1 MDRSAKIYVA
11 GHRGMVGSAIV
22 RALRA
27 AGHADIV
34 TRTSAELDL
43 RDGPSTRAFL
53 AAERP
58 AYVVMAAAR
67 VGGIKANAT
76 EPYDFLYD
84 NLVMAANV
92 IEGARLAGVRKLLFL
107 GSSCIYPKL
116 APQPIREDSL
126 LTGPLE
132 VTNEAYAVAKIAGIK
147 LCDHARA
154 QHGCDF
160 ISAMPCNLY
169 GTGDNFSLQNSHV
182 LPAMIRKMH
191 EAKLRGDA
199 TLRLW
204 GTGTPLREFLHA
216 DDLAEA
222 CLMLLDRYSQP
233 GHINVGSGEELT
245 IRNWPASSP
254 RPSVSP
260 AASNSIRRCPT
271 VLRANSWTSPASAP
285 SAGSPA
291 SPWPT
296 ASATPTHGISRTPP
310 KRDGS

>member
-1 MDRSAKIYVA
+1 
-11 GHRGMVGSAIV
+11 
-22 RALRA
+22 
-27 AGHADIV
+27 
-34 TRTSAELDL
+34 
-43 RDGPSTRAFL
+43 
-53 AAERP
+53 
-58 AYVVMAAAR
+58 MAAAR
-67 VGGIKANAT
+67 VGGIKANST

-84 NLVMAANV
+84 NLVMAATV
-92 IEGARLAGVRKLLFL
+92 IDGARHAGVRKLLFL

-154 QHGCDF
+154 QYGCDF

-169 GTGDNFSLQNSHV
+169 GTGDNFSLENSHV
-182 LPAMIRKMH
+182 LPALIRKMH

-199 TLRLW
+199 SLRLW

-222 CLMLLDRYSQP
+222 CLLLLERYSQA

-245 IRNWPASSP
+245 IRQLAELIAQEVGFPGRLEFDPSMPDGTP
-254 RPSVSP
+254 RKLMDVSR
-260 AASNSIRRCPT
+260 IRALGWKHRIS
-271 VLRANSWTSPASAP
+271 LSEGIRGAYAWYLAHSAE
-285 SAGSPA
+285 A
-291 SPWPT
+291 
-296 ASATPTHGISRTPP
+296 R
-310 KRDGS
+310 K

>member
-1 MDRSAKIYVA
+1 MDLAAKIYVA

-27 AGHADIV
+27 AGHTSVV

-43 RDGPSTRAFL
+43 RDGAATRAFL
-53 AAERP
+53 ATEQP
-58 AYVVMAAAR
+58 ATVVMAAAR
-67 VGGIKANAT
+67 VGGIKANST

-84 NLVMAANV
+84 NLAMAANV
-92 IEGARLAGVRKLLFL
+92 IDGSRRAGVRKLLFL
-107 GSSCIYPKL
+107 GSSCIYPKM
-116 APQPIREDSL
+116 APQPIREESL

-132 VTNEAYAVAKIAGIK
+132 VTNEAYAIAKIAGIK

-154 QHGCDF
+154 QYGCDF

-169 GTGDNFSLQNSHV
+169 GTGDNFSLENSHV
-182 LPAMIRKMH
+182 LPAIIRKMH

-222 CLMLLDRYSQP
+222 CVLLLERYSQA
-233 GHINVGSGEELT
+233 GHINVGSGEE
-245 IRNWPASSP
+245 I
-254 RPSVSP
+254 
-260 AASNSIRRCPT
+260 SIRDLAGLVAQVVGFTGRLEFDPSMPDGT
-271 VLRANSWTSPASAP
+271 PRKLMDVSRIRGLGWKPRIALTEGIRGAYAWYLDHSAEV
-285 SAGSPA
+285 
-291 SPWPT
+291 
-296 ASATPTHGISRTPP
+296 R
-310 KRDGS
+310 R

>member
-1 MDRSAKIYVA
+1 MDRAAKIYVA

-27 AGHADIV
+27 AGHTAIV

-43 RDGPSTRAFL
+43 RDGAATRSFL
-53 AAERP
+53 SAEQP

-67 VGGIKANAT
+67 VGGIKANST

-84 NLVMAANV
+84 NLAMAANV
-92 IEGARLAGVRKLLFL
+92 IEGSRRAGVRKLLFL
-107 GSSCIYPKL
+107 GSSCIYPKM
-116 APQPIREDSL
+116 APQPIREESL

-132 VTNEAYAVAKIAGIK
+132 ATNEAYAVAKIAGIK

-154 QHGCDF
+154 QYGSDF

-169 GTGDNFSLQNSHV
+169 GTGDNFSLDDSHV
-182 LPAMIRKMH
+182 LPALIRKMH

-199 TLRLW
+199 SLRLW

-222 CLMLLDRYSQP
+222 CVLLLERYSQA
-233 GHINVGSGEELT
+233 GHINVGSGEEL
-245 IRNWPASSP
+245 
-254 RPSVSP
+254 
-260 AASNSIRRCPT
+260 SIRQLAELIAQVVGFTGRLEFDPSMPDGT
-271 VLRANSWTSPASAP
+271 PRKLMDVSRIRALGWKPRLALTE
-285 SAGSPA
+285 
-291 SPWPT
+291 
-296 ASATPTHGISRTPP
+296 GIRGAYAWYLANHDEAR
-310 KRDGS
+310 K

>member
-1 MDRSAKIYVA
+1 MDLAAKIYVA

-27 AGHADIV
+27 AGHKAIV

-43 RDGPSTRAFL
+43 RDGAATRAFL
-53 AAERP
+53 ATEQP
-58 AYVVMAAAR
+58 ATVVMAAAR
-67 VGGIKANAT
+67 VGGIKANST

-84 NLVMAANV
+84 NLAMAANV
-92 IEGARLAGVRKLLFL
+92 IDGSRRAGVRKLLFL
-107 GSSCIYPKL
+107 GSSCIYPKM
-116 APQPIREDSL
+116 APQPIREESL

-132 VTNEAYAVAKIAGIK
+132 VTNEAYAIAKIAGIK

-154 QHGCDF
+154 QYGCDF

-169 GTGDNFSLQNSHV
+169 GTGDNFSLENSHV

-191 EAKLRGDA
+191 EAKLRGDES
-199 TLRLW
+199 LRLW

-222 CLMLLDRYSQP
+222 CVLLLERYSQA

-245 IRNWPASSP
+245 IRQLAELIAHEVGFTGRLEFDPSMPDGTP
-254 RPSVSP
+254 RKLMDVTR
-260 AASNSIRRCPT
+260 IRALGWKHRIS
-271 VLRANSWTSPASAP
+271 LSEGIRGAYAWYLAHSAEV
-285 SAGSPA
+285 
-291 SPWPT
+291 
-296 ASATPTHGISRTPP
+296 R
-310 KRDGS
+310 K

>member
-1 MDRSAKIYVA
+1 MDRAAKIYVA

-27 AGHADIV
+27 AGHAHVV

-43 RDGPSTRAFL
+43 RDGAATRAFL
-53 AAERP
+53 AAEKP

-67 VGGIKANAT
+67 VGGIKANST
-76 EPYDFLYD
+76 EPYDFLHD
-84 NLVMAANV
+84 NLAMAANV
-92 IEGARLAGVRKLLFL
+92 IDGSRRAGVRKLLFL
-107 GSSCIYPKL
+107 GSSCIYPKH
-116 APQPIREDSL
+116 APQPIREESL

-154 QHGCDF
+154 QYGSDF

-169 GTGDNFSLQNSHV
+169 GTGDNFSLEHSHV
-182 LPAMIRKMH
+182 LPALIRKMH

-199 TLRLW
+199 SLRLW

-222 CLMLLDRYSQP
+222 CVLLLERYSQA
-233 GHINVGSGEELT
+233 GHINVGSGEELSVRQLAELVAQT
-245 IRNWPASSP
+245 VGFTGRLEFDPSMPDGTPRKLMDVSRIRALGWRP
-254 RPSVSP
+254 RISLPEG
-260 AASNSIRRCPT
+260 IRGAYAWY
-271 VLRANSWTSPASAP
+271 LANSAEA
-285 SAGSPA
+285 
-291 SPWPT
+291 
-296 ASATPTHGISRTPP
+296 R
-310 KRDGS
+310 R

>member
-1 MDRSAKIYVA
+1 MDRAAKIYVA

-27 AGHADIV
+27 AGHGAVI

-43 RDGPSTRAFL
+43 RDGAATRAFL
-53 AAERP
+53 AAEKP

-67 VGGIKANAT
+67 VGGIKANST

-84 NLVMAANV
+84 NLAMAANV
-92 IEGARLAGVRKLLFL
+92 IDGSRRAGVRKLLFL
-107 GSSCIYPKL
+107 GSSCIYPKM
-116 APQPIREDSL
+116 APQPIREESL

-154 QHGCDF
+154 QYGSDF

-169 GTGDNFSLQNSHV
+169 GTGDNFSLEHSHV
-182 LPAMIRKMH
+182 LPALIRKMH

-199 TLRLW
+199 SLRLW

-222 CLMLLDRYSQP
+222 CVLLLERYSQA
-233 GHINVGSGEELT
+233 GHINVGSGEEL
-245 IRNWPASSP
+245 
-254 RPSVSP
+254 
-260 AASNSIRRCPT
+260 SIRQLAELIAQVVGFTGRLEFDPSMPDGT
-271 VLRANSWTSPASAP
+271 PRKLMDVSRIRALGWQPRISLPE
-285 SAGSPA
+285 
-291 SPWPT
+291 
-296 ASATPTHGISRTPP
+296 GIRGAYAWYLANAAEA
-310 KRDGS
+310 RR

>member
-1 MDRSAKIYVA
+1 MERAAKIYVA

-22 RALRA
+22 RALSA
-27 AGHADIV
+27 AGHTAVV

-43 RDGPSTRAFL
+43 RDGAATRAFL
-53 AAERP
+53 AAEKP

-67 VGGIKANAT
+67 VGGIKANST

-84 NLVMAANV
+84 NLAMAANV
-92 IEGARLAGVRKLLFL
+92 IDGSHRAGVRKLLFL

-116 APQPIREDSL
+116 APQPIREESL

-132 VTNEAYAVAKIAGIK
+132 VTNEAYAIAKIAGIK

-154 QHGCDF
+154 QYGRDF

-169 GTGDNFSLQNSHV
+169 GTGDNFSLENSHV
-182 LPAMIRKMH
+182 LPALIRKMH

-199 TLRLW
+199 SLRLW

-222 CLMLLDRYSQP
+222 CVLLLERYSQA
-233 GHINVGSGEELT
+233 GHINVGSGEEL
-245 IRNWPASSP
+245 
-254 RPSVSP
+254 
-260 AASNSIRRCPT
+260 SIRQLAEQIAQVVGFTGRLEFDPSMPDGT
-271 VLRANSWTSPASAP
+271 PRKLMDVSRIRALGWKPRIALTEGIRGAYVWYLANSAEV
-285 SAGSPA
+285 
-291 SPWPT
+291 
-296 ASATPTHGISRTPP
+296 R
-310 KRDGS
+310 R

>member
-1 MDRSAKIYVA
+1 MDRAAKIYVA

-27 AGHADIV
+27 AGHADVV
-34 TRTSAELDL
+34 TRPSAELDL
-43 RDGPSTRAFL
+43 RDGAATRAFL
-53 AAERP
+53 AAEKP

-67 VGGIKANAT
+67 VGGIKANST
-76 EPYDFLYD
+76 EPYDFLHD
-84 NLVMAANV
+84 NLAMAANV
-92 IEGARLAGVRKLLFL
+92 IDGSRRAGVRKLLFL
-107 GSSCIYPKL
+107 GSSCIYPKM
-116 APQPIREDSL
+116 APQPIREESL

-169 GTGDNFSLQNSHV
+169 GPGDNFSLEHSHV
-182 LPAMIRKMH
+182 LPALIRKMH

-199 TLRLW
+199 SLRLW

-222 CLMLLDRYSQP
+222 CVLLLERYSQA
-233 GHINVGSGEELT
+233 GHINVGSGEEL
-245 IRNWPASSP
+245 
-254 RPSVSP
+254 
-260 AASNSIRRCPT
+260 SIRRLAELIAQVVGFTGRLEFDPSMPDGT
-271 VLRANSWTSPASAP
+271 PRKLMDVSRIRALGWQPRISLPDGIRGAYAWYLAHSAE
-285 SAGSPA
+285 A
-291 SPWPT
+291 
-296 ASATPTHGISRTPP
+296 R
-310 KRDGS
+310 R